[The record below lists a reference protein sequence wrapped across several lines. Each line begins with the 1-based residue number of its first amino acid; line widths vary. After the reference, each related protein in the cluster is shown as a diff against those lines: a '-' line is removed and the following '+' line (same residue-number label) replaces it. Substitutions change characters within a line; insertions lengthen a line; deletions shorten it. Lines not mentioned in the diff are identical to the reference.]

1 MTSII
6 PRVYHVV
13 CSSLSRL
20 WSDQEGLVTVEYA
33 LLLALMVVAALS
45 TWTTF
50 GAVVRTKVAT
60 AGNAINGIQ

>member
-1 MTSII
+1 MTSSI
-6 PRVYHVV
+6 PRLCHAVW
-13 CSSLSRL
+13 SSLSRL

-50 GAVVRTKVAT
+50 GAVVRTKVAA
-60 AGNAINGIQ
+60 AGQAINGIQ